1 MNDINTPI
9 DAKILIRDQAEV
21 IYHFFEVLHQK
32 IPMEQQHLIKIVPGF
47 YSIIK
52 DLKARVKELE
62 EEVEQLEKERG

>member
-1 MNDINTPI
+1 MNDINTPSY
-9 DAKILIRDQAEV
+9 AKLLIRDQAEV
-21 IYHFFEVLHQK
+21 IYHFFKVLHQN
-32 IPMEQQHLIKIVPGF
+32 IPIEQQHLANAVSGF